1 MRATRQV
8 DNSTAWQSKSV
19 ITLTALAWGSFHVS
33 YKLRR
38 AISFIRVGQ
47 GWLGTVDYRFH
58 HQAMV
63 TTRSKGK
70 QAITS
75 GHQQAPS
82 KPGRPTKDSFT
93 RACIDFY
100 HKILPYVA
108 CIKRYR
114 HQGLMRGTNPR
125 PHSSTKPALQVGF
138 TAFTRSLHHPSPC
151 KRTTK
156 VSSPATKRFH
166 SHQACPVRLVSQRL
180 HGASATKG

>member
-1 MRATRQV
+1 LRATRQV

-75 GHQQAPS
+75 GHQQAPTF
-82 KPGRPTKDSFT
+82 G
-93 RACIDFY
+93 
-100 HKILPYVA
+100 
-108 CIKRYR
+108 
-114 HQGLMRGTNPR
+114 
-125 PHSSTKPALQVGF
+125 
-138 TAFTRSLHHPSPC
+138 
-151 KRTTK
+151 
-156 VSSPATKRFH
+156 
-166 SHQACPVRLVSQRL
+166 SHQRPPIRVHIQAPSLPFRLVSRRL
-180 HGASATKG
+180 HGASATKGSSPATKRLPPRANLQRPSACHQGLIYTCVYRFLP